1 MGKFIPYDKLS
12 KKQKKKIDSL
22 RRLPLGGPS
31 KEHLLKT
38 KYNRKKM
45 RKETKEVMRTASFN
59 FCKI

>member
-12 KKQKKKIDSL
+12 KKQRKKIDSL
-22 RRLPLGGPS
+22 QRLPIGGPS

-45 RKETKEVMRTASFN
+45 RKETKEVMKETSFC
-59 FCKI
+59 FCQK